1 MALQDVFLT
10 PTGLLALLALVP
22 LVVLYLL
29 RPDPRELALP
39 TAEFL
44 VDDPEEQG
52 SNPVFD
58 RLVRNLLF
66 LLQALVLLA
75 LAVSLASP
83 YVTVEEGFSP
93 KETVLVV
100 DASASM
106 ATSSG
111 GQSRLAAA
119 KQAARDDAAGTTS
132 VVVTGA
138 TTGTVLE
145 AEGRAA
151 AREAV
156 GTIEGTDAPGD
167 LRSAISQASSLAGED
182 GRVVVFS
189 DFVDESGWRSAVVS
203 ARASGVG
210 VELRQFDRGGADNVG
225 FVDRSLSEQ
234 RVTLSLAN
242 TGTKPASREVRFAGE
257 RRTVELQPGDVAS
270 VSFELPRA
278 VAGPD
283 SSPATPSRSTIRS
296 RSAHRTSRR
305 STCSC

>member
-145 AEGRAA
+145 AEDGPLPGRRSGPSRAPTHRATSGAPSRKRRRWPARTAASSSSATSWTRAAGGRRSSPHGRAA
-151 AREAV
+151 SGSNSGSSTAAV
-156 GTIEGTDAPGD
+156 RTT
-167 LRSAISQASSLAGED
+167 SASST
-182 GRVVVFS
+182 
-189 DFVDESGWRSAVVS
+189 
-203 ARASGVG
+203 AR
-210 VELRQFDRGGADNVG
+210 
-225 FVDRSLSEQ
+225 
-234 RVTLSLAN
+234 
-242 TGTKPASREVRFAGE
+242 
-257 RRTVELQPGDVAS
+257 
-270 VSFELPRA
+270 
-278 VAGPD
+278 
-283 SSPATPSRSTIRS
+283 
-296 RSAHRTSRR
+296 
-305 STCSC
+305 